1 MQLSIYG
8 AGYVGLVTGACFAE
22 LGHDVL
28 VMDVNQEKI
37 SMLQQGQSP
46 IYEEGLDDLI
56 ARNLGQ
62 RLKFTSDL
70 SQAVAHGLF
79 QFIAVGTPSAEDG
92 SADLS
97 YVLKVAEGIG
107 KHLNE
112 YKLIINKSTVALG
125 TAEKVRHIIAESLKN
140 RSLAIEFDVV
150 SNPEFLKQGAAVA
163 DFMHPDRIII
173 GADSP
178 RAIEHIKALYTELA
192 NDQQCLMIMDSISA
206 ELTKYAANAYLA
218 TRISF
223 MNEMSRIAE
232 LYGADINHVR
242 QGLSSDQRIGP
253 HFLNAGCG
261 FGGSCFPKDVR
272 ALNTMAIAKGFEPQ
286 ILGAIEH
293 INQRQ
298 KAVLF
303 EKMQRYF
310 GNDFKNK
317 TVALWGLSF
326 KPNTDDMREASSLVL
341 IEHLCNAGVT
351 IKAYDPVA
359 IPVARKIFPEH
370 PNIIFCEQR
379 DDTLSSADALVIITE
394 WDEFRT
400 PNFAVIKEKLKQPV
414 IFDGRNLYE
423 PKLLREQGFRYYG
436 IGRGDSV

>member
-28 VMDVNQEKI
+28 VMDVNEERI
-37 SMLQQGQSP
+37 SMLQKGQSP
-46 IYEEGLDDLI
+46 IYEKGLDDLI
-56 ARNLGQ
+56 TRNLNK
-62 RLKFTSDL
+62 RLKFTSNL
-70 SQAVAHGLF
+70 SEAVRHGLF

-97 YVLKVAEGIG
+97 YVIKVAEGIG
-107 KHLNE
+107 EHLTE
-112 YKLIINKSTVALG
+112 YKLIVNKSTVALG
-125 TAEKVRHIIAESLKN
+125 TAEKVRNIIAEKLKN
-140 RSLAIEFDVV
+140 RSLAVEFDVV
-150 SNPEFLKQGAAVA
+150 SNPEFLKQGAAVE
-163 DFMHPDRIII
+163 DFMLPDRIVV
-173 GADSP
+173 GADSK
-178 RAIEHIKALYTELA
+178 RALDHIHDLYRIFIDKLA
-192 NDQQCLMIMDSISA
+192 IMDSISA

-232 LYGADINHVR
+232 LYGADISHVR
-242 QGLSSDQRIGP
+242 KGLSSDQRIGP

-261 FGGSCFPKDVR
+261 YGGSCFPKDVR
-272 ALNTMAIAKGFEPQ
+272 ALKNMASTKGFEPQ
-286 ILGAIEH
+286 ILTAIEN

-303 EKMQRYF
+303 EKMQQYF
-310 GNDFKNK
+310 NNDLKNK

-326 KPNTDDMREASSLVL
+326 KPNTDDMREASSIIL
-341 IEHLCNAGVT
+341 IDHLCKAGVT

-359 IPVARKIFPEH
+359 IPMAKKIFGAH
-370 PNIIFCEQR
+370 SNITFCERR

-394 WDEFRT
+394 WDEFKT
-400 PNFAVIKEKLKQPV
+400 PDFAVIKEKLKDPV

-423 PKLLREQGFRYYG
+423 PQLLREQGFRYYG
-436 IGRGDSV
+436 IGRGDRL